1 MEMAICRLG
10 LVQLSVETFEQEI
23 REALKTYDRY
33 VVCLEKTT
41 DDCETTLRSLV
52 EKAIKTFEGRGPN
65 LRHGIALDRHVTV
78 ILSQSE
84 GPRPMCGIYWNLFS
98 PYARRQGLKPE
109 PTPFGNQE
117 N

>member
-1 MEMAICRLG
+1 LTLALCRLAAVD
-10 LVQLSVETFEQEI
+10 LTVEMFEEEM
-23 REALKTYDRY
+23 REALRSYDRH

-41 DDCETTLRSLV
+41 DDCESTLRSLI
-52 EKAIKTFEGRGPN
+52 EKAIKTFESRGPN

-98 PYARRQGLKPE
+98 PYARRQGLKAEATPLGNPE
-109 PTPFGNQE
+109 G
-117 N
+117 